1 MKFKSI
7 LPIVLAL
14 LLTSKSH
21 GQSVDSIRLEVVKA
35 RSNEDKTYYWFK
47 DGKGNKYQTV
57 CSCEQR
63 HKKGEFVL
71 VSKKDLELF
80 IEPKNY

>member
-1 MKFKSI
+1 MKRLI
-7 LPIVLAL
+7 LPFLAL
-14 LLTSKSH
+14 CLTSKSY
-21 GQSVDSIRLEVVKA
+21 GQKVDSIRLEVVKA
-35 RSNEDKTYYWFK
+35 RSNQDRTYYWFK
-47 DGKGNKYQTV
+47 DGKGNKYYTV